1 MPLWQPEEGLLIC
14 VQLTAIRCAEAAGE
28 EPPFSDIRPGVE
40 RNVLLPAK
48 PRAIRV
54 PLKAAE
60 DAACTGDPML
70 RRRLTFVPSKIVLIA
85 QPQRIS
91 SGLGATTAVHEP
103 AVSG

>member
-1 MPLWQPEEGLLIC
+1 
-14 VQLTAIRCAEAAGE
+14 
-28 EPPFSDIRPGVE
+28 VE